1 MIVYSSTKKMF
12 SDDITNGR
20 IVDKILSCLKLRIGQ
35 SVGGSQISAFH
46 NSLPYMH
53 IVLSDSEIPDDAG
66 ISIEYQIPQTG
77 KRVDFIVSGKD
88 AQNRDMVVI
97 IELKQWETA
106 KLSGKDSIVKTFIG
120 GGEREVTHPS
130 YQAWSYAALLEDFHE
145 TVYVESIVLKPC
157 AYLHNYNQDNVI
169 TNKFYADC
177 LQKAPVFL
185 KSDALKLRKFI
196 EKHVKHGD
204 AGEIMYRIDHG
215 RIRPSKSLADK
226 LSSLLQGNQE
236 FIMIDDQ
243 KIVYENALTLANKAC
258 KGSKQVL
265 IVEGGPGTGKSVVAI
280 NLLVALINKRL
291 NVQYVTKNA
300 APRTVYE
307 SKLTGTFKKTR
318 IANLFCGSGAY
329 TECTSNLFDA
339 LIVDEAHRLNEKSGM
354 FKNKGDN
361 QIKEIIR
368 SAKLS
373 VFFIDEDQ
381 RVTLKDIGEK
391 KEIAQWAKQLG
402 ATVQYMELS
411 SQFRCNGSDGY
422 LPWLDNTLQIRE
434 TTNAMLDI
442 STYDFR
448 ILSSPI
454 ELRDLIY
461 EKNKINNKARI
472 VAGYCWNWVSK
483 TNPDINDIQ
492 IPEHGFAM
500 RWNLASDGNL
510 WILKPESVR
519 EVGCI
524 HTCQGLDLDY
534 VGVIIGPDLICRNEK
549 IITDPKKRANTDS
562 SVKGY
567 KKLLEK
573 DPEQAAAKMDA
584 IIKNTYRTLM
594 TRGMKGCY
602 VYFVDKETE
611 AFFKSRISTLSA
623 YSEETIRSSEIVADK
638 PQFVPSIKQ
647 DIPDW
652 LQYKEYLPVR
662 SLKAAAG
669 SRFGTEDY
677 PEELG
682 WMKVE
687 TRRKLTAD
695 MFVAQVTG
703 KSMEPTI
710 TDGSYCVFQFERGG
724 SRNGKVVLV
733 QSRQVTD
740 RETNQ
745 TYTVK
750 RYSSE
755 KELSDDGTWRHKRI
769 TLSPDN
775 KTFEAIVLENVPGDD
790 FRVVAEFVAVV
801 GD

>member
-1 MIVYSSTKKMF
+1 MLVYSATKKTF
-12 SDDITNGR
+12 SDDITNGQ

-53 IVLSDSEIPDDAG
+53 IVLSDSDIPDDAG

-88 AQNRDMVVI
+88 ENNHDMVVI
-97 IELKQWETA
+97 IELKAWDSA
-106 KLSGKDSIVKTFIG
+106 KLSGKDSIVKTVINRA
-120 GGEREVTHPS
+120 EREVAHPS
-130 YQAWSYAALLEDFHE
+130 YQAWSYAALLEDFNE
-145 TVYVESIVLKPC
+145 TVYLGSIGLKPC

-169 TNKFYADC
+169 TNKFYAEC

-185 KSDALKLRKFI
+185 KSDVLKLRKFI
-196 EKHVKHGD
+196 EKYVKHGD

-215 RIRPSKSLADK
+215 RIRPSKNLADK

-243 KIVYENALTLANKAC
+243 KIVYENALALAKKANKQ
-258 KGSKQVL
+258 SKQVL
-265 IVEGGPGTGKSVVAI
+265 IVEGGPGTGKSVVAV

-300 APRTVYE
+300 APREVYR
-307 SKLTGTFKKTR
+307 SKLTGTFR
-318 IANLFCGSGAY
+318 RNHIDSLFCGSGAY
-329 TECTSNLFDA
+329 TECESNVFDA

-354 FKNKGDN
+354 FQNKGDN

-368 SAKLS
+368 SAKCCI
-373 VFFIDEDQ
+373 FFIDEDQ

-391 KEIAQWAKQLG
+391 QEIARFAKQQG
-402 ATVQYMELS
+402 ATVHYMELS

-422 LPWLDNTLQIRE
+422 LPWLDNTLQIRD
-434 TTNAMLDI
+434 TTNTTLDI
-442 STYDFR
+442 SAYDFR
-448 ILSSPI
+448 ILNSPI

-461 EKNKINNKARI
+461 EKNKINNKSRI

-483 TNPDINDIQ
+483 TSPEIDDIQ
-492 IPEHGFAM
+492 IPEHNFTM

-510 WILKPESVR
+510 WILKPESVT

-534 VGVIIGPDLICRNEK
+534 IGVIIGPDLMYRNGK
-549 IITDPKKRANTDS
+549 IITDPKKRAKTDA

-567 KKLLEK
+567 KKLQEE
-573 DPEQAAAKMDA
+573 DPELATTKMDA

-623 YSEETIRSSEIVADK
+623 YREETIKPSEIVVDK
-638 PQFVPSIKQ
+638 PQVDPRIKQ
-647 DIPDW
+647 DIPSH
-652 LQYKEYLPVR
+652 LEYTEYLPLY
-662 SLKAAAG
+662 SLKAAATK
-669 SRFGTEDY
+669 FGK
-677 PEELG
+677 EEYVESLG
-682 WMKVE
+682 WMKVAAK
-687 TRRKLTAD
+687 RKLTKD
-695 MFVAQVTG
+695 MFVAQVLG

-710 TDGSYCVFQFERGG
+710 PDGSYCIFQSDRGG

-733 QSRQVTD
+733 DSWKVAD
-740 RETNQ
+740 RETNP
-745 TYTVK
+745 YTVK
-750 RYSSE
+750 RYNSE
-755 KELSDDGTWRHKRI
+755 KDIFDDGTWRHKKI

-775 KTFEAIVLENVPGDD
+775 KSFEAIVLKDVQADE

>member
-12 SDDITNGR
+12 SDDIVGGR
-20 IVDKILSCLKLRIGQ
+20 IVDKILSCLKLNIGH

-53 IVLSDSEIPDDAG
+53 IVLSNSEIPDDSG

-77 KRVDFIVSGKD
+77 KRIDFIVSGKD
-88 AQNRDMVVI
+88 GQYRDTVVI
-97 IELKQWETA
+97 IELKQWEVAT
-106 KLSGKDSIVKTFIG
+106 LSAKDSIVNTFIG
-120 GGEREVTHPS
+120 GRVREATHPS

-145 TVYVESIVLKPC
+145 TVYIDRIALKPC

-169 TNKFYADC
+169 TNDFYAEC

-196 EKHVKHGD
+196 EKYVKHGD
-204 AGEIMYRIDHG
+204 AGEVMYRIDHG

-243 KIVYENALTLANKAC
+243 KIVYESALALANKAS
-258 KGSKQVL
+258 KDSKQVL
-265 IVEGGPGTGKSVVAI
+265 IVEGGPGTGKSVVAV
-280 NLLVALINKRL
+280 NLLVALINKQL
-291 NVQYVTKNA
+291 NAQYVTKNA

-329 TECTSNLFDA
+329 TECASNLFDA

-354 FKNKGDN
+354 YQNKGDN
-361 QIKEIIR
+361 QIKEIIQ
-368 SAKLS
+368 SAKFS
-373 VFFIDEDQ
+373 IFFIDEDQ

-391 KEIAQWAKQLG
+391 KEIARWAKQLG

-422 LPWLDNTLQIRE
+422 LSWLDNTLQVRE
-434 TTNAMLDI
+434 TANTMLDI
-442 STYDFR
+442 SAYDFR

-472 VAGYCWNWVSK
+472 VAGYCWDWVSK
-483 TNPDINDIQ
+483 KNSDINDIQ
-492 IPEHGFAM
+492 IPEHGFAL

-534 VGVIIGPDLICRNEK
+534 VGVIIGQDLIYRNGK
-549 IITDPKKRANTDS
+549 IVTDPKKRARTDS

-567 KKLLEK
+567 KKLLAK
-573 DPEQAAAKMDA
+573 DPEQAATKMDA

-602 VYFVDKETE
+602 VYFIDKETE
-611 AFFKSRISTLSA
+611 AFFKSRINMNVAEQEKLLLFSNIATTKEEN
-623 YSEETIRSSEIVADK
+623 YFTIEQGISEQLK
-638 PQFVPSIKQ
+638 
-647 DIPDW
+647 
-652 LQYKEYLPVR
+652 YKEYLPVH
-662 SLKAAAG
+662 SLQAAATK
-669 SRFGTEDY
+669 FGKEDY

-682 WMKVE
+682 WMKVN
-687 TRRKLTAD
+687 RKIKLD
-695 MFVAQVTG
+695 NDLFIAQVVG

-710 TDGSYCVFQFERGG
+710 PDNSYCIFRFERGG

-733 QSRQVTD
+733 ESKQVAD
-740 RETNQ
+740 RETNKK
-745 TYTVK
+745 YTVK

-755 KELSDDGTWRHKRI
+755 KEYFDDGTWQHKKI

-775 KTFEAIVLENVPGDD
+775 RTFEAIVLEKVSGED
-790 FRVVAEFVAVV
+790 FRVVAEFVEVV
-801 GD
+801 K

>member
-12 SDDITNGR
+12 SDDIVGGR
-20 IVDKILSCLKLRIGQ
+20 IVDKILNCLKLNTGI

-53 IVLSDSEIPDDAG
+53 IVLSDSEIPDDSG
-66 ISIEYQIPQTG
+66 VSIEYQIPQTG

-88 AQNRDMVVI
+88 GEHRDTVVI
-97 IELKQWETA
+97 IELKQWEVAT
-106 KLSGKDSIVKTFIG
+106 LSAKDSVVNTFIG
-120 GGEREVTHPS
+120 GKVREQTHPS

-145 TVYVESIVLKPC
+145 TVYVDRIALKPC

-169 TNKFYADC
+169 TNEFYAEC

-185 KSDALKLRKFI
+185 KPDALKLRKFI
-196 EKHVKHGD
+196 EKYIKHGD
-204 AGEIMYRIDHG
+204 AGEVMYRIDHG

-243 KIVYENALTLANKAC
+243 KIVYESALALASK
-258 KGSKQVL
+258 KSKQVL

-300 APRTVYE
+300 APREVYR
-307 SKLTGTFKKTR
+307 SKLAGTLRRNR
-318 IANLFCGSGAY
+318 IDSLFCGSGAY
-329 TECTSNLFDA
+329 TDCDPNIFDT

-354 FKNKGDN
+354 YQNKGEN
-361 QIKEIIR
+361 QIEEIIR
-368 SAKLS
+368 SAKCS
-373 VFFIDEDQ
+373 IFFIDEDQ

-391 KEIAQWAKQLG
+391 REIARFAKQQG
-402 ATVQYMELS
+402 AMVHYMELS

-422 LPWLDNTLQIRE
+422 LPWLDNTLQVRE
-434 TTNAMLDI
+434 TANTMLDI

-483 TNPDINDIQ
+483 TDPNINDIQ
-492 IPEHGFAM
+492 MPEHDFAM

-519 EVGCI
+519 EAGCI

-534 VGVIIGPDLICRNEK
+534 VGVIVGPDLVYRNGK
-549 IITDPKKRANTDS
+549 ILTDRKKRAGTDS

-567 KKLLEK
+567 KKLCEK
-573 DPEQAAAKMDA
+573 DADRAMILMDA

-611 AFFKSRISTLSA
+611 TYFKSRIGDLVASKTEPL
-623 YSEETIRSSEIVADK
+623 ISSDIVADK
-638 PQFVPSIKQ
+638 TRFVPRIKQ
-647 DIPDW
+647 AIPSN
-652 LQYKEYLPVR
+652 LEYMEYLPVY
-662 SLKAAAG
+662 SLKAAATQ
-669 SRFGTEDY
+669 FGK
-677 PEELG
+677 EEYVESLG
-682 WMKVE
+682 WMKVD
-687 TRRKLTAD
+687 TKRKLNKD
-695 MFVAQVTG
+695 MFVAQVVG
-703 KSMEPTI
+703 KSMEPMI
-710 TDGSYCVFQFERGG
+710 SDGSYCIFLSDRGG

-733 QSRQVTD
+733 ESRNLTD
-740 RETNQ
+740 PETSQ
-745 TYTVK
+745 KYTVK

-755 KELSDDGTWRHKRI
+755 KELFDDGTWRHKKI

-775 KTFEAIVLENVPGDD
+775 KSFEAIVLENVSADE
-790 FRVVAEFVAVV
+790 FRVVAEFVEVV
-801 GD
+801 N